1 MTEVFIVGEDPV
13 TQEILRRL
21 IKDYAPNLVVKNTLP
36 ARGSEIE
43 QNGEL
48 QQVLSELSCHLI
60 V

>member
-21 IKDYAPNLVVKNTLP
+21 IRDYAPNLVVASNS
-36 ARGSEIE
+36 G
-43 QNGEL
+43 G
-48 QQVLSELSCHLI
+48 QV

>member
-21 IKDYAPNLVVKNTLP
+21 INDYAPDLVVKEYI
-36 ARGSEIE
+36 AGKRKRDKK

-48 QQVLSELSCHLI
+48 
-60 V
+60 

>member
-36 ARGSEIE
+36 ARGSEIK
-43 QNGEL
+43 
-48 QQVLSELSCHLI
+48 SKM
-60 V
+60 

>member
-21 IKDYAPNLVVKNTLP
+21 INDYAPRPCCEEYIAGK
-36 ARGSEIE
+36 RKRDKK

-48 QQVLSELSCHLI
+48 
-60 V
+60 